1 MMQHIDVSTVLQ
13 GAVCQL
19 YSNLLT
25 RPTGAAVRSA
35 IEALLAER
43 HPPIVT
49 TIDFSGVNLLDFS
62 CADEIVAKLL
72 LHQSATPSLPDRFV
86 TFRGMRDDH
95 LDAVEAVLE
104 RRALALVWEVE
115 GRPALLG
122 PVSVEEER
130 HWEAVRALGPTW
142 ADAVAAHLGSALEES
157 ARALETLWRRRLVM
171 RTDDG
176 YTVPRGAPSGPPP
189 GAPPGAP
196 SPRPGRTVT

>member
-35 IEALLAER
+35 IQSLLAER
-43 HPPIVT
+43 HPPLVT
-49 TIDFSGVNLLDFS
+49 TIDFSRVNLLDFS

-72 LHQSATPSLPDRFV
+72 LQHTEAPTSPDRFV

-104 RRALALVWEVE
+104 RRALALVWEVD
-115 GRPALLG
+115 GVPALLG
-122 PVSVEEER
+122 PVSEAEEQHWDVVCAIGPASVES
-130 HWEAVRALGPTW
+130 
-142 ADAVAAHLGSALEES
+142 VAARLQTAIEES
-157 ARALETLWRRRLVM
+157 ARVLDQLWRRRLVM
-171 RTDDG
+171 RTDAG
-176 YTVPRGAPSGPPP
+176 FVVPRSISGST
-189 GAPPGAP
+189 AA
-196 SPRPGRTVT
+196 

>member
-13 GAVCQL
+13 GAVCTL

-35 IEALLAER
+35 IQSMLAER
-43 HPPIVT
+43 HPPLVT

-72 LHQSATPSLPDRFV
+72 LQHTETPSHPDRFV

-104 RRALALVWEVE
+104 RRALALVWEVD
-115 GRPALLG
+115 GVPALLG
-122 PVSVEEER
+122 PVSDEEVR
-130 HWEAVRALGPTW
+130 HWEVVRALGPAW
-142 ADAVAAHLGSALEES
+142 ADVVATELRLTIEDATHVLD
-157 ARALETLWRRRLVM
+157 RLWRRRLIM

-176 YTVPRGAPSGPPP
+176 FVVPRGVSG
-189 GAPPGAP
+189 GSAA
-196 SPRPGRTVT
+196 

>member
-1 MMQHIDVSTVLQ
+1 MKQHIDITSVLP
-13 GAVCQL
+13 GALCRL

-43 HPPIVT
+43 HPASVT

-72 LHQSATPSLPDRFV
+72 LQHTEAPAGPERFV

-104 RRALALVWEVE
+104 RRALALVWEDG
-115 GRPALLG
+115 GRPSLLG
-122 PVSVEEER
+122 PVSEDEAR
-130 HWEAVRALGPTW
+130 HWEVVLLLGPVW
-142 ADAVAAHLGSALEES
+142 AEPVAASLGGTTGES
-157 ARALETLWRRRLVM
+157 AAVLDALWRRRLVM
-171 RTDDG
+171 RTESG
-176 YTVPRGAPSGPPP
+176 FMVPRGATGVS
-189 GAPPGAP
+189 AA
-196 SPRPGRTVT
+196 